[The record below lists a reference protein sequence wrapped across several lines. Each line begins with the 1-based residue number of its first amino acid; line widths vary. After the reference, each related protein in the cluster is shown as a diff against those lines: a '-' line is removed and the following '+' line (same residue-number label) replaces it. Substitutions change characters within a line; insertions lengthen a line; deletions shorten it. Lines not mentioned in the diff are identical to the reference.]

1 MLSIRCKKRS
11 SQLSHPEPSRY
22 KMASASAKWFS
33 LMWEGRRNAAF
44 HCNSPCPRTFGG
56 SLILDLISFT
66 CKDVPYK
73 NPIVVGQFGRHYLD
87 LILVEK
93 CALLGHRLFENP
105 QRFKLLF
112 HQRDVPHWSADLPR
126 LCFEIPPEEGD
137 PKSQGKWWWSLGPL
151 KTNRT
156 NNSWG
161 YLGLTPRQGGQKW
174 LEKATLRTTAVS
186 V

>member
-1 MLSIRCKKRS
+1 MLSFRCFA
-11 SQLSHPEPSRY
+11 QVTASHPEPSRY

-56 SLILDLISFT
+56 SLILDLKSLT

-73 NPIVVGQFGRHYLD
+73 TQIVVGPQFGRHYLD
-87 LILVEK
+87 LILVKK

-112 HQRDVPHWSADLPR
+112 HQTRRASLICRSAKALLRD
-126 LCFEIPPEEGD
+126 I
-137 PKSQGKWWWSLGPL
+137 
-151 KTNRT
+151 T
-156 NNSWG
+156 
-161 YLGLTPRQGGQKW
+161 
-174 LEKATLRTTAVS
+174 
-186 V
+186 

>member
-87 LILVEK
+87 LILVKK
-93 CALLGHRLFENP
+93 CAFLGHRLFENP

-112 HQRDVPHWSADLPR
+112 HQTRRASLICRSAKALLRDITWRRRPKEPGKMVVV
-126 LCFEIPPEEGD
+126 FGTPEN
-137 PKSQGKWWWSLGPL
+137 Q
-151 KTNRT
+151 
-156 NNSWG
+156 
-161 YLGLTPRQGGQKW
+161 
-174 LEKATLRTTAVS
+174 
-186 V
+186 